1 MLASWR
7 PDAGRRPCLEDAP
20 VFYPTDEVKIF
31 TLIKR
36 SKFSALSEYSVLSSE
51 AILQSV

>member
-20 VFYPTDEVKIF
+20 VFYPTEEVKI
-31 TLIKR
+31 LIKR
-36 SKFSALSEYSVLSSE
+36 SKLSAMSKYSVLSSE
-51 AILQSV
+51 AILQSI